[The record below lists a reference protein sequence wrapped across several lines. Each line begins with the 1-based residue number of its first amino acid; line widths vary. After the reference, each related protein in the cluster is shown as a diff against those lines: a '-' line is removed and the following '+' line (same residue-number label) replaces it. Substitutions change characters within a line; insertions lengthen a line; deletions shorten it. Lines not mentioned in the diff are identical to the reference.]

1 MKRSEM
7 DWSPNGTPPPL
18 PLYRDPAARTL
29 LGLGVIVAGFVVV
42 VLGLLV
48 YNVWH

>member
-1 MKRSEM
+1 M
-7 DWSPNGTPPPL
+7 DWTPNGTPPPL
-18 PLYRDPAARTL
+18 PLSQDPAARTL
-29 LGLGVIVAGFVVV
+29 LGLGVIVAAFTVV